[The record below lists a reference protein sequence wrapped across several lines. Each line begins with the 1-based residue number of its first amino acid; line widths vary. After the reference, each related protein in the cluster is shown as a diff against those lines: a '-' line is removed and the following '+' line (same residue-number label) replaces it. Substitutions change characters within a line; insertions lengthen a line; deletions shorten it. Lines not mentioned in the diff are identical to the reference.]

1 MQLCQN
7 LVRIGIWFLEFVII
21 FIGFRCLSWKFLRIF
36 VKKFAIA
43 TVLIN
48 LD

>member
-7 LVRIGIWFLEFVII
+7 LVQIAICFLEFVVT
-21 FIGFRCLSWKFLRIF
+21 FIGFRCLSWKFLWIF